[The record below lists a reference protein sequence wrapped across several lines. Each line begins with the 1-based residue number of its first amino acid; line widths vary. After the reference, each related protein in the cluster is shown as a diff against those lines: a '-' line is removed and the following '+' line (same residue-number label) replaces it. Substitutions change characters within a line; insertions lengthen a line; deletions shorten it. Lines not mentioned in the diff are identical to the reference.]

1 VLLIGASAVAMA
13 VGRRAAAAGIL
24 APLVVGVALRLVVM
38 LVAHMGSVSLG
49 DHGIFYLDD
58 QTYLHGAT
66 VLADNWRAGHT
77 PDPARYNV
85 LGTYQFGYQ
94 TFLAAIFTLG
104 APSILLGKL
113 ANVLLGGVTV
123 YLVGRLG
130 GQLLGDRGKIR
141 AAWVAALA
149 PSLVWWSAPL
159 MKEALST
166 TLLVLGALAVT
177 ALPQRRAL
185 VTLGVVLAALT
196 VVRAPAA
203 LALMVGAGV
212 AVAIAGRR
220 AEARVL
226 SRPLIVF
233 GSALVAGS
241 IAIVVAVSHGNIRGF
256 YAQYQFV
263 IPRMFHRYQGG
274 NLAHVPFDMVK
285 SLVTPVPWT
294 FNSATGNWDRM
305 LYPGVWLLI
314 CALPLA
320 AAGVWR
326 LRRSLEGWGIIAIAL
341 TALMINA
348 VTAGFV
354 FRQRSMIEP
363 LILLLALAGT
373 TSWRMAARSAAATLG
388 VVAVTAGVQSRSP
401 LVAVA
406 IAAAAGGL
414 FLVSR
419 RLPSRP
425 FEPLPDS
432 AMVAAFRRSIESD
445 PPSTSSTPRRVFGEI
460 GRMLRAIGVAVAD
473 TRAAAVQAM
482 STTMRAPSAAS
493 PGFPARTVA
502 AGLAGLRR
510 SAPTLEGDRPAPNGG
525 LAGSVLAA
533 TRRARAAVTRVA
545 PRLDGSPR
553 PDRNGSR

>member
-1 VLLIGASAVAMA
+1 MGAILGWGVLLIGAGAVMMA

-38 LVAHMGSVSLG
+38 LIAHMGSVSLG

-66 VLADNWRAGHT
+66 VLADDWRAGHT

-94 TFLAAIFTLG
+94 LFLAAIFTLG
-104 APSILLGKL
+104 APSLLLGKL

-123 YLVGRLG
+123 YLAGLLG
-130 GQLLGDRGKIR
+130 GQLLGDRAKVR
-141 AAWVAALA
+141 VAWVAALA
-149 PSLVWWSAPL
+149 PSLIWWSAPL

-166 TLLVLGALAVT
+166 TLLVLGAFAVT
-177 ALPQRRAL
+177 ALPQRRAF
-185 VTLGVVLAALT
+185 VTMGVVLAALMI
-196 VVRAPAA
+196 VRTPAA

-220 AEARVL
+220 AEGRVL

-233 GSALVAGS
+233 GSALVVGP
-241 IAIVVAVSHGNIRGF
+241 IAIVVVVSHGDIRGF
-256 YAQYQFV
+256 YDQYQLV
-263 IPRMFHRYQGG
+263 IPRMSHMYQGG
-274 NLAHVPFDMVK
+274 NLARVPFDVVK
-285 SLVTPVPWT
+285 SLVTPLPWT
-294 FNSATGNWDRM
+294 FDSGTGNWDRM

-320 AAGVWR
+320 AVGMWR
-326 LRRSLEGWGIIAIAL
+326 LRRSPEGWGIIAIAL
-341 TALMINA
+341 TALVING
-348 VTAGFV
+348 VTAGFT

-401 LVAVA
+401 LVAAA
-406 IAAAAGGL
+406 IAAAAGVL

-419 RLPSRP
+419 RLPPRR

-445 PPSTSSTPRRVFGEI
+445 APSTSSTPRRVLGEI
-460 GRMLRAIGVAVAD
+460 GWMLRRVGAAIAD
-473 TRAAAVQAM
+473 TRSAAVQAM
-482 STTMRAPSAAS
+482 PATMLGSMPGPAAS
-493 PGFPARTVA
+493 PGFLARTVA
-502 AGLAGLRR
+502 AGLAGLHR
-510 SAPTLEGDRPAPNGG
+510 SAPTLEGDRSRPSG
-525 LAGSVLAA
+525 
-533 TRRARAAVTRVA
+533 RRAPPWR
-545 PRLDGSPR
+545 S
-553 PDRNGSR
+553 